1 MRADASTR
9 DERPFPGDPTAAIE
23 QACAWRANDFRAD
36 DKPVDFLTK
45 E

>member
-23 QACAWRANDFRAD
+23 QAALGARMTFALMTN
-36 DKPVDFLTK
+36 LSIS
-45 E
+45 